1 MHVFLYVCTSISEK
15 MDWAVLLNQ
24 MVGFV
29 FDMLLPIT
37 IIGAIIIIILDNRNP
52 VKSLAWILV
61 LVFLPIV
68 GLILYYFFGRD
79 TRRIRIIN
87 KKTYGRM
94 LEKPMA
100 EYLAQQETFL
110 PHNYSRLISLFRN
123 NTQALPF
130 DGNDVEIYTSG
141 NQMLDSLMQ
150 QLEQATKHI
159 HLQFYIFEDDSVG
172 QQVKEMLMRKAR
184 QGVEVRVLY
193 DDVGCWHVSRKFF
206 QEMEEAGV
214 QVHAFLEVR
223 FPRFASGM
231 NYRNHRK
238 VVVIDGEVGY
248 IGGMNLADRY
258 VNGVPWGI
266 WRDTHVKIT
275 GKAVHG
281 LQTIFLLDWYFV
293 SGTLLTDGRYFPS
306 LDDCGDSLIQ
316 IVAGSPVGPWRE
328 IMQGLTMSIALA
340 KNYFYIQTPYFM
352 PTESV
357 RMALTTAAVSGVDV
371 RLMIPRRADS
381 WLVNKASRSYLR
393 DMLQAGV
400 KVYFYEKGFLHS
412 KLLVSDD
419 MLSSIGSANID
430 FRSFEH
436 NLEANA
442 FIYDE
447 ATATKLRELFL
458 ADQRDCTQLSLKSW
472 KKRPWYNKFSESVVR
487 LLSPLL

>member
-1 MHVFLYVCTSISEK
+1 
-15 MDWAVLLNQ
+15 MDWAALFNQVASTAFDWLLL
-24 MVGFV
+24 V
-29 FDMLLPIT
+29 T

-61 LVFLPIV
+61 LVFLPFV
-68 GLILYYFFGRD
+68 GLFLYYFFGRD

-110 PHNYSRLISLFRN
+110 PQNYSRLISLFKN
-123 NTQALPF
+123 NTHAFPF
-130 DGNDVEIYTSG
+130 DGNCVEIFTTG
-141 NQMLDSLMQ
+141 EQMLDSLLS
-150 QLEQATKHI
+150 QLKQATKHI
-159 HLQFYIFEDDSVG
+159 HLQFYIFEDDSIG
-172 QQVKEMLMRKAR
+172 RQVKEVLIQKAR
-184 QGVEVRVLY
+184 EGVEVRVLY
-193 DDVGCWHVSRKFF
+193 DDVGCLHVSNDFYD
-206 QEMEEAGV
+206 EMRDAGV
-214 QVHAFLEVR
+214 EVRAFLEVR
-223 FPRFASGM
+223 FPRFASGV

-238 VVVIDGEVGY
+238 IVVIDGSVGY

-258 VNGVPWGI
+258 VYGVSWGV
-266 WRDTHVKIT
+266 WRDTHILIR
-275 GKAVHG
+275 GKAIHG

-293 SGTLLTDGRYFPS
+293 NGTLLTDVNYFPTQENV
-306 LDDCGDSLIQ
+306 GGSLIQ
-316 IVAGSPVGPWRE
+316 IVAGSPIGPWRG
-328 IMQGLTMSIALA
+328 IMQGVVMSIALA
-340 KNYFYIQTPYFM
+340 RRYLYIQTPYFM

-357 RMALTTAAVSGVDV
+357 RMAMTTAAVSGVDV

-381 WLVNKASRSYLR
+381 WLVNMASRSYLR

-400 KVYFYEKGFLHS
+400 KVYFYEKGFLHA

-419 MLSSIGSANID
+419 MLSSVGSANID

-436 NLEANA
+436 NFEANA

-447 ATATKLRELFL
+447 ETTRKLRDIFL
-458 ADQRDCTQLSLKSW
+458 IDQKDCVQITLKTW
-472 KKRPWYNKFSESVVR
+472 KKRPWYNKFSESLVR